1 MNPILNFINSFAVY
15 IIAALAAVIVGMSG
29 WVYLLEADLKVEK
42 AERSG
47 IEYALNVQSGMIDAN
62 RADYEQNLMDAEK
75 SNTVIQTRYRDRVK
89 VITQWRDANATC
101 DDAMSD
107 FNHYQY

>member
-1 MNPILNFINSFAVY
+1 MLEQYKFAIWGAIAAI
-15 IIAALAAVIVGMSG
+15 IIALCG
-29 WVYLLEADLKVEK
+29 WVYLLKADLKVEK
-42 AERSG
+42 ALRSG
-47 IEYALNVQSGMIDAN
+47 IEYALSVQSGMIDAN
-62 RADYEQNLMDAEK
+62 RAEYEQNLMDAEK